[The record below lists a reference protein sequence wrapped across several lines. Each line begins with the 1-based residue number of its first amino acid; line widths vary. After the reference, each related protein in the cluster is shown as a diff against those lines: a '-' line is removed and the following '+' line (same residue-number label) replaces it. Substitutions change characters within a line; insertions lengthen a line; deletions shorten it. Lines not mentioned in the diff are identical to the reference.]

1 MSAPFNSDGVFIPV
15 PVRLFGAQRYASAL
29 LALDTGATQTMISR
43 DVVESLGYDVANA
56 YNAVRLVTASG
67 EEITPI
73 IDIVRFEALEQ
84 ERQNLP
90 ILCHNLPSGAPFDGL
105 LGLDFFRGQ
114 RLTLDFREGLITL
127 D

>member
-1 MSAPFNSDGVFIPV
+1 MSTLFNPTGAFIPV
-15 PVRLFGAQRYASAL
+15 PVRLFGMERYASVL
-29 LALDTGATQTMISR
+29 LALDTGATQTMINR
-43 DVVESLGYDVANA
+43 GVVESLGYDVGSAD
-56 YNAVRLVTASG
+56 NAVRLVTASG

-73 IDIVRFEALEQ
+73 VDIVRFEALEQ

-90 ILCHNLPSGAPFDGL
+90 VICHDLPSGAPFDGL